1 MISMVQD
8 FFVGLWNNVLSQPML
23 QLVAMVVPLAIL
35 ARWMR
40 TTPTIWL
47 ALSFAALMP
56 VPVIGILLAD
66 AGSMMGPI
74 IALMMLALIVGIFS
88 LVQFLAHTLKWERF
102 QLSFP
107 PISSRVWLGMTFM
120 SLLAICVLFAFATV
134 GHSLVWVAWTLVG
147 LNLLIVLIAA
157 IDLASLPRA
166 KDFSVE
172 RETTRIASLLKKQ
185 KVVLTVTYKG
195 PRSLHLSVRDDV
207 PQQFQAVPEE
217 FNLDV
222 EPRSRTTVHYE
233 MEPTQRGSFA
243 MDTVYIQ
250 VDSKLRFWKKI
261 VKVPAHIAISVY
273 PDMKQLAEYALLART
288 NRLSLV
294 GVRRTRK
301 VGQDHDFERLRDY
314 TRDDNYKHID
324 WRSTARRRRLTVR
337 EFQTS
342 QSQRIMFMIDCGRM
356 MTNEADG
363 ISLLDHAFNAMLMLS
378 FVALRQGDSVGA
390 IAFSDRVH
398 KYVPP
403 KSGANQM
410 NHLLHA
416 SYDQFPNLVESRYDE
431 AFMHLRTN
439 CRKRSLVVLIT
450 NVIDEVNSHQVEQY
464 LTTLVGRHLPL
475 GVLLR
480 DHRLFDA
487 ADNEKPYG
495 PELFRA
501 AAAAEILTW
510 RHHVLTDLSHKG
522 VLAMD
527 VFPEDLTANLVN
539 QYLEIKARHLL

>member
-1 MISMVQD
+1 MSLVQD
-8 FFVGLWNNVLSQPML
+8 FFVGLWTHVLSQPMM
-23 QLVAMVVPLAIL
+23 QLLAMFIPLAIL
-35 ARWMR
+35 SRWLR
-40 TTPTIWL
+40 TTPTTWL
-47 ALSFAALMP
+47 ALTFAVLTP
-56 VPVIGILLAD
+56 V
-66 AGSMMGPI
+66 PI
-74 IALMMLALIVGIFS
+74 IAILLEDSSGLLVPILVLMGISLVVGLFALI
-88 LVQFLAHTLKWERF
+88 QWLAHTSGWERF
-102 QLSFP
+102 QLQLFELT
-107 PISSRVWLGMTFM
+107 SRVWGALAAASGLAVLV
-120 SLLAICVLFAFATV
+120 LLVFATV
-134 GHSLVWVAWTLVG
+134 GNSLTLVAWMLVA
-147 LNLLIVLIAA
+147 LNLIVVLIAA
-157 IDLASLPRA
+157 FDLLSLPRA
-166 KDFSVE
+166 KHFTAE
-172 RETTRIASLLKKQ
+172 RETSRIASLLKKQ
-185 KVVLTVTYKG
+185 KVVLTITYKG
-195 PRSLHLSVRDDV
+195 PLSVHLTAKDDV
-207 PQQFQAVPEE
+207 PQQFQAVPEQFE
-217 FNLDV
+217 MDL

-233 MEPTQRGSFA
+233 MEPTHRGSFR
-243 MDTVYIQ
+243 MDTVYLK
-250 VDSKLRFWKKI
+250 VDSRLRFWKRI
-261 VKVPAHIAISVY
+261 VKLPVHVAISVY

-324 WRSTARRRRLTVR
+324 WRSTARRRKLTVR

-342 QSQRIMFMIDCGRM
+342 QSQRIIFMVDCGRM

-363 ISLLDHAFNAMLMLS
+363 ISLLDHAFNAMLMLG

-390 IAFSDRVH
+390 ILFSDRVH

-403 KSGANQM
+403 KSGASQM

-416 SYDQFPNLVESRYDE
+416 SYDQFPELVESRYDE

-480 DHRLFDA
+480 DERLFDA
-487 ADNEKPYG
+487 ADNDRMYG
-495 PELFRA
+495 SDLFRA

-522 VLAMD
+522 VLALD
-527 VFPEDLTANLVN
+527 VFAEDLTANLVN

>member
-1 MISMVQD
+1 MISILQD
-8 FFVGLWNNVLSQPML
+8 FFVGLWTNVLTQPMM
-23 QLVAMVVPLAIL
+23 QLLAMVIPLAIL
-35 ARWMR
+35 ARWKR

-56 VPVIGILLAD
+56 VPVIAILLAD
-66 AGSMMGPI
+66 AGSLLAPI
-74 IALMMLALIVGIFS
+74 LFFTVVGLVVGVFS
-88 LVQFLAHTLKWERF
+88 LVQYLAYTLDWKPY
-102 QLSFP
+102 QLEAIPFSP
-107 PISSRVWLGMTFM
+107 QIWLGITFV
-120 SLLAICVLFAFATV
+120 SALGICVLIAFATI
-134 GHSLVWVAWTLVG
+134 GSSLVWVAWA
-147 LNLLIVLIAA
+147 LLGMNIVIGLIAA
-157 IDLASLPRA
+157 IDLVSLPSA
-166 KDFSVE
+166 KQFAVE
-172 RETTRIASLLKKQ
+172 RETSRIASLLKKQ
-185 KVVLTVTYKG
+185 KVILTITYQG
-195 PRSLHLSVRDDV
+195 PLNLHLSVRDDV
-207 PQQFQAVPEE
+207 PQEFQAVPEE
-217 FNLDV
+217 FNMNV

-233 MEPTQRGSFA
+233 MEPTKRGSFS
-243 MDTVYIQ
+243 MDTVFIK

-261 VKVPAHIAISVY
+261 IKVPAHIAISVY

-416 SYDQFPNLVESRYDE
+416 SYDQFPQLVESRYDE

-487 ADNEKPYG
+487 AENEKPYG
-495 PELFRA
+495 AELFRA

-522 VLAMD
+522 VLALD

>member
-107 PISSRVWLGMTFM
+107 PVSSRVWLGMTFM

-207 PQQFQAVPEE
+207 PQQFQAAPEE

-261 VKVPAHIAISVY
+261 AKVPAHIAISVY

>member
-1 MISMVQD
+1 MMGIALA
-8 FFVGLWNNVLSQPML
+8 VGLFALIQWIAHASGWNRFQL
-23 QLVAMVVPLAIL
+23 QLIDIPSRMWGGFAAAAGLAIL
-35 ARWMR
+35 
-40 TTPTIWL
+40 
-47 ALSFAALMP
+47 
-56 VPVIGILLAD
+56 VLL
-66 AGSMMGPI
+66 
-74 IALMMLALIVGIFS
+74 V
-88 LVQFLAHTLKWERF
+88 
-102 QLSFP
+102 
-107 PISSRVWLGMTFM
+107 
-120 SLLAICVLFAFATV
+120 FATV
-134 GHSLVWVAWTLVG
+134 GNSLTMVAWMLVA
-147 LNLLIVLIAA
+147 LNLLVVFIAA
-157 IDLASLPRA
+157 FDLVSLPRA
-166 KDFSVE
+166 KHFTAE
-172 RETTRIASLLKKQ
+172 RDTSRIASLLKKQ
-185 KVVLTVTYKG
+185 KVVLTITYKG
-195 PRSLHLSVRDDV
+195 PLSVHLTAKDDV
-207 PQQFQAVPEE
+207 PQQFQAVPEQFE
-217 FNLDV
+217 MDL

-233 MEPTQRGSFA
+233 MEPTHRGSFR
-243 MDTVYIQ
+243 MDTVYLQ
-250 VDSKLRFWKKI
+250 VDSRLRFWKKI
-261 VKVPAHIAISVY
+261 IKLPVHVAISVY

-324 WRSTARRRRLTVR
+324 WRSTARRRKLTVR

-342 QSQRIMFMIDCGRM
+342 QSQRIIFMIDCGRM

-363 ISLLDHAFNAMLMLS
+363 ISLLDHAFNAMLMMG

-390 IAFSDRVH
+390 ILFSDRVH

-403 KSGANQM
+403 KSGASQM

-416 SYDQFPNLVESRYDE
+416 SYDQFPDLVESRYDE

-480 DHRLFDA
+480 DERLFDA
-487 ADNEKPYG
+487 ADNDRMYG
-495 PELFRA
+495 SDLFRA

-522 VLAMD
+522 VLALD
-527 VFPEDLTANLVN
+527 VFAEDLTANLVN

>member
-1 MISMVQD
+1 MVQD